1 MSVGHCLSL
10 NIECRNIERSEL
22 GLEPRLSYDCASP
35 GSSCHVRDEA
45 GSFLSGSG
53 SSELL
58 PDSSPPQ
65 RHRLLVQYVLNLII
79 TFSHLLSEKRKV
91 KFEEAVELVKPWV
104 SFGLP

>member
-1 MSVGHCLSL
+1 M
-10 NIECRNIERSEL
+10 
-22 GLEPRLSYDCASP
+22 
-35 GSSCHVRDEA
+35 
-45 GSFLSGSG
+45 SGSG